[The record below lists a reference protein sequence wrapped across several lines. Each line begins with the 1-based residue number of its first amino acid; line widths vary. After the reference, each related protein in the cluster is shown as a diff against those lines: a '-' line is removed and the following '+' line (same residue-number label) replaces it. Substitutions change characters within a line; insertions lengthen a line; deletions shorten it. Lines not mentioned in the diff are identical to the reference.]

1 MKRIYWEDDL
11 VFKSDDRH
19 DSKVKE
25 IHYYENLEIYRY
37 NEVKKG
43 RKFTNVKGRSDK
55 SITIYHMF
63 NEDGSIKY
71 CQIGDIRTKEEF
83 IALIDIYFE
92 GAQRKVWETFEF
104 NVPKLMF
111 NWLQKRFIEEGVMI
125 DRNTKGN
132 KCMPYFPGIGRNTWY
147 NNEELFIALSDAY
160 KAGFMFNECDAKKVY
175 KDVSI
180 YDFKAFHEALLYYME
195 FPKYFT
201 SISIDKDIN
210 SLEHFYGEFTIFVCR
225 HDDYLL
231 QFGKNYNAS
240 AGILTGWFNDI
251 DFYFIDSLV
260 GIEHWKTKKLY
271 SIQMDRLPGSILKAL
286 QIGFF
291 LRENEENPIQK
302 KFIKLGYE
310 KFCGDAGRRRYYPE
324 SLNYNEEEQ
333 SFYDENGIK
342 YKTKNTYD
350 FEAIN
355 EDWSKHGLDL
365 AWNVWVNSYA
375 RSILLDLKLKYGG
388 IYGDTDSIFTLYKER
403 IEYYFSEEHKANCE
417 KYNFNLGKL
426 EFKGHANSFKAVN
439 KKQYAW
445 EGLDSKNKY
454 KFEIKFSGADNDIIK
469 NYLNGDVSK
478 LTTVFPQGVE
488 PYKYVRINAE
498 GFKEYAWRG
507 SENGDNTL
515 SSDKRVIISCA
526 GSGKTTTLVEEVK
539 KRFKECNEPICVIA
553 FTNKNADELREKIGI
568 QSDRLEIRTLD
579 SLAASYLDG
588 AIDGD
593 KFDLK
598 LKAATE
604 ILQNGFEAVPVHL
617 YVDEFQDLDLTKFNF
632 INAIPCLSRF
642 YIGDPNQSI
651 YGYSGSI
658 NLFDKLDG
666 FKVESRTTNYRC
678 AQNINDYAEGFLEE
692 DCRPHATCLIEN
704 GEINF
709 IEEIP
714 DDESII
720 ICRTNEQVEAAK
732 QKYPERTI
740 TTIHKSKGLTYDS
753 VSVVGID
760 TRKGGEEN
768 NIAYVAATRARNKL
782 NIIVRSDSYGNCI

>member
-19 DSKVKE
+19 DSKIKE

-43 RKFTNVKGRSDK
+43 RKFTNVMGKCDK
-55 SITIYHMF
+55 SIVIYHMF

-83 IALIDIYFE
+83 VALIDIYFE
-92 GAQRKVWETFEF
+92 NAKRKSWETFEF

-111 NWLQKRFIEEGVMI
+111 KWLQKRFIEEGVMT
-125 DRNTKGN
+125 DRNAKGN
-132 KCMPYFPGIGRNTWY
+132 KCVPYFIGLGRNTWY

-160 KAGFMFNECDAKKVY
+160 KAGYAFNECDAKQIY
-175 KDVSI
+175 KGVSL

-195 FPKYFT
+195 FPKRFIPV
-201 SISIDKDIN
+201 SADKDIYP
-210 SLEHFYGEFTIFVCR
+210 LDHFYGKFTIFVRR

-231 QFGKNYNAS
+231 LFGKNYNREAR
-240 AGILTGWFNDI
+240 ILMGWFNEI
-251 DFYFIDSLV
+251 DFHFIETLV
-260 GIEHWKTKKLY
+260 GIEHWETKKLY
-271 SIQMDRLPGSILKAL
+271 SVKMDRLPKSVLRAL

-291 LRENEENPIQK
+291 LRENEEDPIQK
-302 KFIKLGYE
+302 SFIKLGYE

-324 SLNYNEEEQ
+324 ALNYNEEEQ
-333 SFYDENGIK
+333 SFYDKDGNK
-342 YKTKNTYD
+342 YKTKNVYD

-355 EDWSKHGLDL
+355 DDWSKHGLDL
-365 AWNVWVNSYA
+365 SWNVWVNSYA
-375 RSILLDLKLKYGG
+375 RSILLDLKMKYGG
-388 IYGDTDSIFTLYKER
+388 IYGDTDSIFSLYKKR
-403 IEYYFSEEHKANCE
+403 IEYYFSEEHKTNCE
-417 KYNFNLGKL
+417 KYGFNLGKL
-426 EFKGHANSFKAVN
+426 EFKGYAIDFKAVN

-445 EGLDSKNKY
+445 KGFDNKLYY
-454 KFEIKFSGADNDIIK
+454 KFEVKFSGADNNIIM

-478 LTTVFPQGVE
+478 LTTIYPTGVE
-488 PYKYVRINAE
+488 PYRHIRINNE

-507 SENGDNTL
+507 SAEGDNTL
-515 SSDKRVIISCA
+515 TEDKRVIISCA

-539 KRFKECNEPICVIA
+539 KRFKECDEPICVIA
-553 FTNKNADELREKIGI
+553 FTNKNADELKERIGI

-579 SLAASYLDG
+579 SLAASYLNG
-588 AIDGD
+588 SIDGD

-604 ILQNGFEAVPVHL
+604 LLQSGYEAVPVHL

-666 FKVESRTTNYRC
+666 FKVERRTTNYRC
-678 AQNINDYAEGFLEE
+678 PQNINDYAEGFLEE
-692 DCRPHATCLIEN
+692 DCRPHATCLTEQ

-709 IEEIP
+709 IEEVP
-714 DDESII
+714 NDGSVI
-720 ICRTNEQVEAAK
+720 ICRTNDQVREMK
-732 QKYPERTI
+732 EKFPERLI

-753 VSVVGID
+753 VSIVGID

-768 NIAYVAATRARNKL
+768 NVAYVAATRARNKL
-782 NIIVRSDSYGNCI
+782 NIIVREE